1 MNDQRSV
8 LLVEDVE
15 STIDVV
21 SMELK
26 SLGYSVTVARNG
38 LEALDRLAEHVP
50 NLVIM
55 DIQLPQMGGFET
67 MRRIRDNRAMRDVA
81 ILAATAKALAG
92 DKEACLAAGCEGYI
106 AKPFTHKQLDFAIN
120 RVFKHKLE
128 IFPAGN
134 KSALT

>member
-8 LLVEDVE
+8 LLVEDIE

-26 SLGYSVTVARNG
+26 SLGYSVTVARTG
-38 LEALDRLAEHVP
+38 LEALDRLAEHMP

-55 DIQLPQMGGFET
+55 DIQLPQMGGFEAV
-67 MRRIRDNRAMRDVA
+67 RRIRDNPAMRDVA

-92 DKEACLAAGCEGYI
+92 DKEACLAAGCDGYI

-120 RVFKHKLE
+120 AMFKRRLGDDSGQTE
-128 IFPAGN
+128 R
-134 KSALT
+134 